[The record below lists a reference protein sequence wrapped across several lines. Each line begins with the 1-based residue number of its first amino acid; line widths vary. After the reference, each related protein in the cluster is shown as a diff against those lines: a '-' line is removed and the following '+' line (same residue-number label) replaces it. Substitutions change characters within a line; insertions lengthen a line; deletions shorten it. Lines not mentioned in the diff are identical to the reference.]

1 MTSRNVTVALS
12 LTSIAS
18 LAHFWY
24 LYTTVVPKIM
34 EALWLTSAHQS
45 TPTMICQT
53 FMHLTGNHRTWCI
66 VASVVTIALI
76 VFVAL
81 SKNRLKQACLLCLT
95 LGFLAL
101 AGFPHLALPG
111 CLPYEKGLTSREP
124 GDLEQNTLRQ
134 TYRLANRLIAFKN
147 SQSTH

>member
-1 MTSRNVTVALS
+1 MDTRKVTVALS
-12 LTSIAS
+12 MASCVS
-18 LAHFWY
+18 LAYFWY

-34 EALWLTSAHQS
+34 EALWLTSTHQN
-45 TPTMICQT
+45 TPTMVCQT
-53 FMHLTGNHRTWCI
+53 FMHLTENHRTWCI

-81 SKNRLKQACLLCLT
+81 SKNRLTQACLICLT
-95 LGFLAL
+95 LGLLAL
-101 AGFPHLALPG
+101 ASFPHLALPG

-134 TYRLANRLIAFKN
+134 TYRLANRIVAFRN
-147 SQSTH
+147 SQSTN